1 LILAIHNIRN
11 GSDIRNREPHSEK
24 NQSPGIGV
32 SHEIVAFKGIYVI
45 ENRLREFCLFQA
57 NTCKKDKGERKY
69 ISYE

>member
-1 LILAIHNIRN
+1 MVAI
-11 GSDIRNREPHSEK
+11 
-24 NQSPGIGV
+24 PGIGV
-32 SHEIVAFKGIYVI
+32 SHEIVAFKGIYAI